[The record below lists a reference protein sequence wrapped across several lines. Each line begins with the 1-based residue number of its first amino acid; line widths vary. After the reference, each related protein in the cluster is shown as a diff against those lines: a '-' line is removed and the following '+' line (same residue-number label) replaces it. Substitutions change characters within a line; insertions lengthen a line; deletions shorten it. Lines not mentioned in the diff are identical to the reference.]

1 MQTHYLQAPLTTEDL
16 LPLHA
21 GDEVRINGTV
31 YVARDAAHMRMAALL
46 TEGKPLPFDPV
57 GQMIYYMGPTPPK
70 PGQVIGSAGPTT
82 AGRVD
87 RFTPALLAAGIKA
100 TIGKGFRSSAVR
112 AAMVQHK
119 AVYLAAIGGAGALI
133 SRSIRKCEV
142 IAWDDLGAEALQ
154 RLEVDDFSCFVV
166 NDIYGND
173 LYEQRAVH
181 AVDNDE

>member
-1 MQTHYLQAPLTTEDL
+1 MTNLLISTHLQFPYSMQTHYLQAPLTTEDL

-87 RFTPALLAAGIKA
+87 RFTPRLAAKPDFLSRGIFSLLAGI
-100 TIGKGFRSSAVR
+100 T
-112 AAMVQHK
+112 
-119 AVYLAAIGGAGALI
+119 
-133 SRSIRKCEV
+133 
-142 IAWDDLGAEALQ
+142 
-154 RLEVDDFSCFVV
+154 
-166 NDIYGND
+166 
-173 LYEQRAVH
+173 
-181 AVDNDE
+181 